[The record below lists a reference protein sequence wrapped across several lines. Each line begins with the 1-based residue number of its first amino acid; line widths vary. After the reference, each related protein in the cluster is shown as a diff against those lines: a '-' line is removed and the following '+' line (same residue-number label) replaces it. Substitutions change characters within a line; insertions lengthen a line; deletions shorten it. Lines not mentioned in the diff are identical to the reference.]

1 MVCWA
6 VDRTNSAF
14 AKTADYTYSIVYGSG
29 WLLLGIFEGDR
40 AKCAKAHHLQL
51 S

>member
-1 MVCWA
+1 MYVCWA

-14 AKTADYTYSIVYGSG
+14 AKIAKLYQLHSLRSG
-29 WLLLGIFEGDR
+29 WLLGIFEGDR